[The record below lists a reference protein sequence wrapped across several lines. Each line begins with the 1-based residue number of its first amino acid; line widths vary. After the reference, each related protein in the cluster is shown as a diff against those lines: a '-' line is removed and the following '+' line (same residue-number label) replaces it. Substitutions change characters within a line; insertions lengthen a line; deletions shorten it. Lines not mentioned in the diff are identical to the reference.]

1 VRRCRTNYKILS
13 MKSLANNQSLN
24 LGNELKK
31 LIEQSRQS
39 VALIVNSEITWLY
52 WQVGK
57 RINDEIL
64 GNDRAEYGKQIVIA
78 ISKQLVAEFGKG
90 WSEKQLRHCL
100 RFAETFQDEAIV
112 SALRRQLSWTHIK
125 TLIYVN
131 DELKRTFYIEIC
143 KMERWSTRT
152 LEERIDSMLYE
163 RTAISKKPEETIKN
177 DLALLQTE
185 QKISPELVFR
195 DPYFLDFLGL
205 KDTYSEK
212 DLETAILAQLQS
224 FILEFGNDF
233 AFLARQKR
241 ITIDNDDFYIDLLF
255 YHRKLK
261 RLIAIELKLGKFKH
275 EYKSQLEL
283 YLRWLNKH
291 EKQEGE
297 NTPLGIL
304 LCAEKSDEMVE
315 LLELDKSGIHV
326 ATYFTELPPIEWLKA
341 KLQKSIEEAQNR
353 LQNKTTA

>member
-1 VRRCRTNYKILS
+1 MEKIQQINH
-13 MKSLANNQSLN
+13 ALN

-31 LIEQSRQS
+31 LIEQSRQN
-39 VALIVNSEITWLY
+39 VALTVNAEITWLY

-64 GNDRAEYGKQIVIA
+64 GNERAEYGKQIVLTL
-78 ISKQLVAEFGKG
+78 SKQLVAEFGKG
-90 WSEKQLRHCL
+90 WGEKHLRHCL

-112 SALRRQLSWTHIK
+112 SALRRQLTWTHIK
-125 TLIYVN
+125 TLIYV
-131 DELKRTFYIEIC
+131 DDDLKRAFYTEIC

-163 RTAISKKPEETIKN
+163 RTAISKKPEETIIN

-241 ITIDNDDFYIDLLF
+241 IIIDNDDYYIDLLF

-315 LLELDKSGIHV
+315 LLELDKAGIHV
-326 ATYFTELPPIEWLKA
+326 ATYLTELPPVEWLKA
-341 KLQKSIEEAQNR
+341 KLQKSIKEAQNR
-353 LQNKTTA
+353 LQNKMAG